1 MIPNKVRNT
10 DDLFTVWFQSVL
22 LAKTQKKHCTKKLS
36 FSIKD
41 SFSKCDQIRRK
52 LSKGKSL
59 GLILNLCAMKYQ
71 CLFSTSISD
80 YLQSILTSVN
90 S

>member
-36 FSIKD
+36 FSLKIPSANVTK
-41 SFSKCDQIRRK
+41 FAGNFQR
-52 LSKGKSL
+52 GSL
-59 GLILNLCAMKYQ
+59 
-71 CLFSTSISD
+71 
-80 YLQSILTSVN
+80 
-90 S
+90 